1 MSHSQYRRSVERG
14 EGHAKRSRSNTPKMR
29 SRVVD
34 LGRRPSRH
42 RPIAHC
48 LEELAAVVALALSK
62 LTRDSGQRV
71 LVQIGN
77 SGISK
82 ANGMRRWE
90 K

>member
-1 MSHSQYRRSVERG
+1 MSHPAEGTLRRLIDDPAGVADTERA
-14 EGHAKRSRSNTPKMR
+14 HLAACR
-29 SRVVD
+29 
-34 LGRRPSRH
+34 
-42 RPIAHC
+42 HC